1 MCNLKPSLRQFLFVW
16 FGLGVQSF
24 GGGAATLALIRREVV
39 DKHGWLTPDEFTR
52 DWALCQVSPGIN
64 LLGITT
70 LIGRRVLGIPGI
82 AIALFGLLFPSCLI
96 TVLITAAYARV
107 HNLAVVREAL
117 NGIIPA
123 TVGIG
128 VVLAYQLSAPLLMA
142 AWREGRASLA
152 FNILVIVGCG
162 AAVLVF
168 HPTVVAVLAVASGAS
183 ALFYWTRAKVRKWP
197 PNPQPWGDRT
207 DLIDSL
213 GDGDDEV

>member
-1 MCNLKPSLRQFLFVW
+1 MKPSIRQFLFVW
-16 FGLGVQSF
+16 FSLGAQSF

-39 DKHGWLTPDEFTR
+39 DKYGWLTPDEFTR

-82 AIALFGLLFPSCLI
+82 VIALFGLLFPSCLI

-117 NGIIPA
+117 SGIIPA

-128 VVLAYQLSAPLLMA
+128 LILAYQLGTPLLSA
-142 AWREGRASLA
+142 AWREGRVSFV
-152 FNILVIVGCG
+152 FNVLVIVGCG
-162 AAVLVF
+162 AVVFVL
-168 HPTVVAVLAVASGAS
+168 HPTVVVVLAVASGAS
-183 ALFYWTRAKVRKWP
+183 AVFYWTRARMRKTVP
-197 PNPQPWGDRT
+197 P
-207 DLIDSL
+207 IAEV
-213 GDGDDEV
+213 DEV